1 MTLADFETDRLRR
14 YALIR
19 CLEIISEAS
28 RRLDP
33 AIQSRHPE
41 IPWQD
46 IASAGNIYR
55 HEYQDLDTRLVWGTI
70 TAALPQ
76 LDVAVA
82 AELAAIPEP

>member
-1 MTLADFETDRLRR
+1 MTLADFKTDRLRR
-14 YALIR
+14 NALIR

>member
-1 MTLADFETDRLRR
+1 MTLAAFEADRLRR
-14 YALIR
+14 YALSC
-19 CLEIISEAS
+19 CLGIISVAS

-76 LDVAVA
+76 LDAVVA
-82 AELAAIPEP
+82 AELAARPAP